1 LYCCHGDKF
10 VCAYCLTYYN
20 VHVCFSD
27 LIGEGTFSKVY
38 HGVCMGTE
46 VAIKQLKIPL
56 TTHDKNYF
64 AAEVNLY
71 TCTMILSL

>member
-1 LYCCHGDKF
+1 MYMYFL
-10 VCAYCLTYYN
+10 
-20 VHVCFSD
+20 D

-56 TTHDKNYF
+56 TTHDQNYF
-64 AAEVNLY
+64 AAEVNFKNYSSTHLVRPLTSNLY
-71 TCTMILSL
+71 NTVVLIL